1 MGESGNYVLEM
12 KDIVKIFPGVR
23 ALDGVT
29 LRVRPGSVHVIVGEN
44 GAGKS
49 TLMKIISGEYVAD
62 GGEMI
67 YKGSS
72 VGKRTIMET
81 INMGISMIA
90 QELNYVSE
98 LSVEENLFLGRLPVT
113 RLGRVDWKKVRRE
126 ARRFLKEEGLSY
138 APDQKLKTLT
148 VSDIQMLEITKAI
161 TNNAQIIIM
170 DEPTSS
176 IT

>member
-67 YKGSS
+67 YKGSP

-90 QELNYVSE
+90 QELNPVGIMT
-98 LSVEENLFLGRLPVT
+98 VAENIFLGRDPRLTKGIVDDRLMNT
-113 RLGRVDWKKVRRE
+113 R
-126 ARRFLKEEGLSY
+126 A
-138 APDQKLKTLT
+138 Q
-148 VSDIQMLEITKAI
+148 EIL
-161 TNNAQIIIM
+161 
-170 DEPTSS
+170 DEMNICSPISQS
-176 IT
+176 LCSG

>member
-67 YKGSS
+67 YKGSP

-90 QELNYVSE
+90 QELNPVGIMT
-98 LSVEENLFLGRLPVT
+98 VAENIFLGREP
-113 RLGRVDWKKVRRE
+113 RLTKGIVDDR
-126 ARRFLKEEGLSY
+126 L
-138 APDQKLKTLT
+138 
-148 VSDIQMLEITKAI
+148 MNTKAQEI
-161 TNNAQIIIM
+161 L
-170 DEPTSS
+170 DEMNICSPISQS
-176 IT
+176 LCSG

>member
-67 YKGSS
+67 YKGSL

-90 QELNYVSE
+90 QELNPVGIMT
-98 LSVEENLFLGRLPVT
+98 VAENIFLGREPRLTKGIVDDRLMNT
-113 RLGRVDWKKVRRE
+113 R
-126 ARRFLKEEGLSY
+126 A
-138 APDQKLKTLT
+138 Q
-148 VSDIQMLEITKAI
+148 EIL
-161 TNNAQIIIM
+161 
-170 DEPTSS
+170 DEMNICSPISQS
-176 IT
+176 LCSG

>member
-49 TLMKIISGEYVAD
+49 TLMKVISGEYVAD

-67 YKGSS
+67 YKGSP
-72 VGKRTIMET
+72 VGKRSIMET

-90 QELNYVSE
+90 QELNPVGIMT
-98 LSVEENLFLGRLPVT
+98 VAENIFLGREPRLTKGIVDDRLMNT
-113 RLGRVDWKKVRRE
+113 R
-126 ARRFLKEEGLSY
+126 A
-138 APDQKLKTLT
+138 Q
-148 VSDIQMLEITKAI
+148 EIL
-161 TNNAQIIIM
+161 
-170 DEPTSS
+170 DEMNICSPISQS
-176 IT
+176 LCSG

>member
-67 YKGSS
+67 YKGSP
-72 VGKRTIMET
+72 VGKRSIMET

-90 QELNYVSE
+90 QELNPVGIMT
-98 LSVEENLFLGRLPVT
+98 VAENIFLGREPRMTKGIVDD
-113 RLGRVDWKKVRRE
+113 RL
-126 ARRFLKEEGLSY
+126 
-138 APDQKLKTLT
+138 
-148 VSDIQMLEITKAI
+148 MNTKAQEI
-161 TNNAQIIIM
+161 L
-170 DEPTSS
+170 DEMNICSPISQS
-176 IT
+176 LCSG

>member
-67 YKGSS
+67 YKGSP
-72 VGKRTIMET
+72 VGKRSIMET

-90 QELNYVSE
+90 QELNPVGIMT
-98 LSVEENLFLGRLPVT
+98 VAENIFLGREP
-113 RLGRVDWKKVRRE
+113 RLTKGIVDDR
-126 ARRFLKEEGLSY
+126 L
-138 APDQKLKTLT
+138 
-148 VSDIQMLEITKAI
+148 MNTKAQEI
-161 TNNAQIIIM
+161 L
-170 DEPTSS
+170 DEMNICSPISQS
-176 IT
+176 LCSG

>member
-67 YKGSS
+67 YKGSP

-90 QELNYVSE
+90 QELNPVGIMT
-98 LSVEENLFLGRLPVT
+98 VAENIFLGREP
-113 RLGRVDWKKVRRE
+113 RLTKGIVDDR
-126 ARRFLKEEGLSY
+126 L
-138 APDQKLKTLT
+138 
-148 VSDIQMLEITKAI
+148 MNTKAQEI
-161 TNNAQIIIM
+161 L
-170 DEPTSS
+170 DEMNSCSPISQS
-176 IT
+176 LCSG

>member
-1 MGESGNYVLEM
+1 MGESGNYILEM

-67 YKGSS
+67 YKGSP
-72 VGKRTIMET
+72 VGKRSIMET

-90 QELNYVSE
+90 QELNPVGIMT
-98 LSVEENLFLGRLPVT
+98 VAENIFLGREPRLTKGIVDDRLMNT
-113 RLGRVDWKKVRRE
+113 R
-126 ARRFLKEEGLSY
+126 A
-138 APDQKLKTLT
+138 Q
-148 VSDIQMLEITKAI
+148 EIL
-161 TNNAQIIIM
+161 
-170 DEPTSS
+170 DEMNICSPISQS
-176 IT
+176 LCSG

>member
-1 MGESGNYVLEM
+1 M

-67 YKGSS
+67 YKGSP

-90 QELNYVSE
+90 QELNPVGIMT
-98 LSVEENLFLGRLPVT
+98 VAENIFLGREP
-113 RLGRVDWKKVRRE
+113 RLTKGIVDDR
-126 ARRFLKEEGLSY
+126 L
-138 APDQKLKTLT
+138 
-148 VSDIQMLEITKAI
+148 MNTKAQEI
-161 TNNAQIIIM
+161 L
-170 DEPTSS
+170 DEMNICSPISQS
-176 IT
+176 LCSG

>member
-67 YKGSS
+67 YKGSP

-90 QELNYVSE
+90 QELNPVGIMT
-98 LSVEENLFLGRLPVT
+98 VAENIFLGREPRLTKGIVDDRLMNT
-113 RLGRVDWKKVRRE
+113 R
-126 ARRFLKEEGLSY
+126 A
-138 APDQKLKTLT
+138 Q
-148 VSDIQMLEITKAI
+148 EIL
-161 TNNAQIIIM
+161 
-170 DEPTSS
+170 DEMNICSPISQS
-176 IT
+176 LCSG

>member
-67 YKGSS
+67 YKGSP

-90 QELNYVSE
+90 QELNPVGIMT
-98 LSVEENLFLGRLPVT
+98 VAENIFLGREP
-113 RLGRVDWKKVRRE
+113 RPARWFWKSRISANGANTMTSASSSTGVRSWALRAWWAPGA
-126 ARRFLKEEGLSY
+126 AR
-138 APDQKLKTLT
+138 
-148 VSDIQMLEITKAI
+148 
-161 TNNAQIIIM
+161 
-170 DEPTSS
+170 
-176 IT
+176 

>member
-49 TLMKIISGEYVAD
+49 TLMKVISGEYVAD

-67 YKGSS
+67 YKGSP
-72 VGKRTIMET
+72 VGKRSIMET

-90 QELNYVSE
+90 QELNPIGIMTVA
-98 LSVEENLFLGRLPVT
+98 ENIFLGREPRLTKGIVDDRLMNT
-113 RLGRVDWKKVRRE
+113 RARE
-126 ARRFLKEEGLSY
+126 IL
-138 APDQKLKTLT
+138 
-148 VSDIQMLEITKAI
+148 
-161 TNNAQIIIM
+161 
-170 DEPTSS
+170 DEMNICSPISQS
-176 IT
+176 LCSG

>member
-67 YKGSS
+67 Y
-72 VGKRTIMET
+72 
-81 INMGISMIA
+81 
-90 QELNYVSE
+90 
-98 LSVEENLFLGRLPVT
+98 
-113 RLGRVDWKKVRRE
+113 
-126 ARRFLKEEGLSY
+126 
-138 APDQKLKTLT
+138 
-148 VSDIQMLEITKAI
+148 
-161 TNNAQIIIM
+161 
-170 DEPTSS
+170 
-176 IT
+176 

>member
-67 YKGSS
+67 YKGSP

-90 QELNYVSE
+90 QELNPVGIMT
-98 LSVEENLFLGRLPVT
+98 VAENIFLGREP
-113 RLGRVDWKKVRRE
+113 RLAKGIVDDR
-126 ARRFLKEEGLSY
+126 L
-138 APDQKLKTLT
+138 
-148 VSDIQMLEITKAI
+148 MNTKAQEI
-161 TNNAQIIIM
+161 L
-170 DEPTSS
+170 DEMNICSPISQS
-176 IT
+176 LCSG